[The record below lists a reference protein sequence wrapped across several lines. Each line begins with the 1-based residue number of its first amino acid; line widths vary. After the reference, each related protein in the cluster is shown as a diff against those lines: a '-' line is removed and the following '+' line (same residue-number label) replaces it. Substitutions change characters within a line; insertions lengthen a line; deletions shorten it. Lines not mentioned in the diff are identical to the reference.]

1 MANQDKVTGILQ
13 SNQLLCVPI
22 ILILQR
28 RLNGKQMAHNNT
40 AAIIHTT
47 ALVTDSSTLCCW
59 TSLPKREITFVN
71 SLCKEIIALVCCS
84 KVLTATTVCIQT

>member
-47 ALVTDSSTLCCW
+47 AA
-59 TSLPKREITFVN
+59 ITF
-71 SLCKEIIALVCCS
+71 SHR
-84 KVLTATTVCIQT
+84 